1 MTEPNDHPTPASSS
15 ADQPE
20 PEGKKIGPLGVIGA
34 GFAALFLV
42 AGLVVSLVVLVR
54 DDDAP
59 LVQLGDPAGSPA
71 AAPDPAAGQFEP
83 APVFDPLG
91 RVSYV
96 PRNPAGVILDQSAP
110 TAGRPATTPPS
121 GVMLQRIHGNMTL
134 PFSTSD
140 GPTAIDDSGV
150 ATGFAHTPQ
159 GAALAAAHYLA
170 YLFGGNDRVDM
181 LAASGQV
188 DDPDRDLLVKKRA
201 NDLRG
206 EVWQADGAPA
216 AAMPSVRVDYADP
229 LARVW
234 FGYSASTEGRTTYS
248 RIRTDVLWTGD
259 RGWVL
264 QARRDYDPQGP
275 TAVGTRDENPFEAGW
290 TTWW

>member
-1 MTEPNDHPTPASSS
+1 MTEPHSAPDPVSAPPA
-15 ADQPE
+15 AE
-20 PEGKKIGPLGVIGA
+20 PEGKKIGTLGWAGA
-34 GFAALFLV
+34 GFAVLFLV
-42 AGLVVSLVVLVR
+42 AGLVISLVILVR

-59 LVQLGDPAGSPA
+59 LVQLDAPANAPA
-71 AAPDPAAGQFEP
+71 ATPDPSAGQFEP
-83 APVFDPLG
+83 DPVFDPLG

-96 PRNPAGVILDQSAP
+96 PRDPAGAVLDQVTPSGSRPVTAPPAGVILE
-110 TAGRPATTPPS
+110 R
-121 GVMLQRIHGNMTL
+121 VHGNMTL

-150 ATGFAHTPQ
+150 ATGFARTPQ
-159 GAALAAAHYLA
+159 GAALAASHYLA
-170 YLFGGNDRVDM
+170 FFFGGNDRVDM

-188 DDPDRDLLVKKRA
+188 DDPGSDLRVKKMA

-216 AAMPSVRVDYADP
+216 AALPSVRVDYADP

-234 FGYSASTEGRTTYS
+234 FGYSATTDGRTTYS
-248 RIRTDVLWTGD
+248 RIRLDVLWRED

-264 QARRDYDPQGP
+264 QARRDDNPQGP
-275 TAVGTRDENPFEAGW
+275 TAVGTRDEIPFESGW